1 MDLGLQCTKIHR
13 FVQYTPHKVF
23 NSFVQSVVDARR
35 AGDENPLSGVV
46 AETMKLLGNSSY
58 GYQIMDISKHTMTKY
73 LGDEKTHK
81 AINNQFFKRL
91 NIVAKDLYEVELVKS
106 TIEHRE
112 PIIVGFFI
120 LQYAKL
126 RMLELYYNFFDE
138 FCDVNKF
145 EELEMDTDSLYLAL
159 AEEDLDDCIL
169 PSKRAEWTERRSKDC
184 RDDFRAVLAVL
195 NIRNMT
201 RENQDCS
208 RRSSDAPK
216 CYACVVKPIAV
227 TIVKV
232 KSISLAV
239 KV

>member
-1 MDLGLQCTKIHR
+1 
-13 FVQYTPHKVF
+13 
-23 NSFVQSVVDARR
+23 
-35 AGDENPLSGVV
+35 
-46 AETMKLLGNSSY
+46 MK
-58 GYQIMDISKHTMTKY
+58 
-73 LGDEKTHK
+73 
-81 AINNQFFKRL
+81 
-91 NIVAKDLYEVELVKS
+91 ELVKS
-106 TIEHRE
+106 TIDHRE
-112 PIIVGFFI
+112 PIIVEVFI

-169 PSKRAEWTERRSKDC
+169 PSKRAEWTEKAKQGLSRRFQSRCKTNFFPRTC
-184 RDDFRAVLAVL
+184 CSL

-208 RRSSDAPK
+208 RKSSDAPK

-227 TIVKV
+227 TIVKF

>member
-1 MDLGLQCTKIHR
+1 
-13 FVQYTPHKVF
+13 
-23 NSFVQSVVDARR
+23 
-35 AGDENPLSGVV
+35 
-46 AETMKLLGNSSY
+46 
-58 GYQIMDISKHTMTKY
+58 
-73 LGDEKTHK
+73 
-81 AINNQFFKRL
+81 
-91 NIVAKDLYEVELVKS
+91 
-106 TIEHRE
+106 
-112 PIIVGFFI
+112 
-120 LQYAKL
+120 
-126 RMLELYYNFFDE
+126 MLELYYNFFDE

-145 EELEMDTDSLYLAL
+145 EELEMDTDSLYLDL

-184 RDDFRAVLAVL
+184 RDDFRADAKKTTFFPVLAVL
-195 NIRNMT
+195 NIINMT